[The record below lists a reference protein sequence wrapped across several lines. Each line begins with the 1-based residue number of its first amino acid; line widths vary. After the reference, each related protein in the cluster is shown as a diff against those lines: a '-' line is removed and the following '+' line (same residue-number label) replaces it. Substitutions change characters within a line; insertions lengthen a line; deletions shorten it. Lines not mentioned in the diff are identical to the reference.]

1 MFDPR
6 KGVKHRA
13 IIRCGAGPAQDR
25 SLRSWSFALE
35 GDARETVALR
45 GIGGVPAAVADSDR
59 LLRPVCHSGVMH
71 YGPGGQE
78 AWQTRAV
85 AIAAMPSP
93 RPVRPRPSVVVADR
107 LTGAPDSAALRTA
120 IASARRGPILGLLP
134 MT

>member
-1 MFDPR
+1 
-6 KGVKHRA
+6 VVRA
-13 IIRCGAGPAQDR
+13 RRRTALCDHGRLRWKAMLAKR
-25 SLRSWSFALE
+25 SPSVALE
-35 GDARETVALR
+35 AFPRQSLTATGSY
-45 GIGGVPAAVADSDR
+45 VPPATAVSRSTA
-59 LLRPVCHSGVMH
+59 
-71 YGPGGQE
+71 GGQE

>member
-25 SLRSWSFALE
+25 SSRSWSFALE

-59 LLRPVCHSGVMH
+59 LLRSACHSGIAL
-71 YGPGGQE
+71 YGRRSGG
-78 AWQTRAV
+78 
-85 AIAAMPSP
+85 
-93 RPVRPRPSVVVADR
+93 VADQGGGHR
-107 LTGAPDSAALRTA
+107 GDALAAA
-120 IASARRGPILGLLP
+120 GEA
-134 MT
+134 